1 MCQLC
6 PRLQPSCFNSEGEE
20 VERKSIYEEEEEG
33 EEYRPPSPPSALKT
47 VVQPAPSH
55 DGAPTFALY
64 DVPIDTQE
72 TEAELRPVRPQFGIV
87 VYDVTP
93 TANPSR
99 IAQLAL
105 TLHGQII
112 SCNGHHPGER
122 LELVALPL
130 PQCSDDEHV
139 EACIRHHEE
148 EIRTRMLIDDKAEA
162 ASWFLP
168 ERIKDR
174 VYARNILIINCFKD
188 DSSDDAVVASL
199 REALLTNE
207 GRVDWA
213 TYNDPN
219 ATRCGTYLY
228 VTWRPRNRRP
238 YTLTYEP
245 DDSNR
250 RVLKFAFL
258 PDDTYP
264 KSPEVNFYSGA
275 LENSRSA
282 LMEMVDALQPF
293 YNHFVPDGVLNRE
306 LLKARK
312 GC

>member
-6 PRLQPSCFNSEGEE
+6 PRLWPSCFNSEGEE

-55 DGAPTFALY
+55 DGAPTFAVY

-99 IAQLAL
+99 TAQLTP
-105 TLHGQII
+105 TLHIGCD
-112 SCNGHHPGER
+112 SGER
-122 LELVALPL
+122 LEVVTLPL
-130 PQCSDDEHV
+130 QQCSDDERV

-168 ERIKDR
+168 ERIMDR
-174 VYARNILIINCFKD
+174 RYARNILIINCFKD

-199 REALLTNE
+199 KEALTNE
-207 GRVDWA
+207 DWSGSA
-213 TYNDPN
+213 TYDDPN
-219 ATRCGTYLY
+219 ASPSGTCLY
-228 VTWRPRNRRP
+228 VTWRPRNRQP

-245 DDSNR
+245 DESNR
-250 RVLKFAFL
+250 RVLKFTLL
-258 PDDTYP
+258 PHDFYG
-264 KSPEVNFYSGA
+264 KSAEVKFSSHP
-275 LENSRSA
+275 LERIPS
-282 LMEMVDALQPF
+282 LFMEMADAAQPF

-306 LLKARK
+306 LLKARN
-312 GC
+312 G